1 MIADLGHA
9 ALWLA
14 LAVSLLQAGFGLYGA
29 HAGQARLIAGAV
41 QSARLAA
48 GLCLLSFGAL
58 MYSYIVSDFSL
69 LNVALNSH
77 SEKPMLYKVSGTWG
91 NHEGSMLLWLLILT
105 LAGGAVAVFGRTLP
119 ADFRA
124 RVLGVQAILASGF
137 FAFALFTSNPFERVS
152 PVPLEGQGLNPLL
165 QDPGLAFHPPFLYL
179 GYVGFSVAFSFAIAA
194 LIEGRVTPAWA
205 RWVRPWSLAAWSAL
219 TVGIGLGSWWAYY
232 ELGWGG
238 WWFWD
243 PVENASFMPWLAGT
257 ALIHSVAV
265 LEKRDAL
272 KAWTVL
278 LAILTFSLS
287 LLGTFLV
294 RSGILTSV
302 HAFAVDPERGIYILA
317 FLGLVIGAAFILF
330 ALRANQLRATGAYRL
345 FSREGGLVA
354 NNVLM
359 ATALATVLVGTL
371 YPLLLDAVSGEKISV
386 GPPFFEATFVPIA
399 LLLVLIMG
407 AGPMMAWKKADG
419 PALLHRL
426 QFAAIAAAIAALAGW
441 AFAPTAGLD
450 ADVPMSALVGIAI
463 SVWVLL
469 AIATD
474 IASKARI
481 LTDGLSFAAL
491 RRLTRQP
498 RRYWGMTLAHGGI
511 GVVVLAI
518 TMSVTWET
526 EALGRLEIGD
536 TLPVGAFEYK
546 LVDVSPALGPN
557 YSAVRG
563 TFEVSRA
570 GAPFSTLQPE
580 TRTYSAPAM
589 ETTEAAI
596 LPMVGGDLFAV
607 LGDAGEG
614 GWAVRLYS
622 KPLMSWLW
630 AGCLMIAF
638 GGVLAL
644 GGRRQSDPVTV
655 PRAQLAAKA
664 A

>member
-1 MIADLGHA
+1 M
-9 ALWLA
+9 
-14 LAVSLLQAGFGLYGA
+14 SFLQAGFGLYGA
-29 HAGQARLIAGAV
+29 HRGQARLIAGAV

-48 GLCLLSFGAL
+48 GLCLVSFAAL

-69 LNVALNSH
+69 LNVAMNSH
-77 SEKPMLYKVSGTWG
+77 SDKPMIYKISGTWG

-105 LAGGAVAVFGRTLP
+105 LAGGAVAVFGKTLP
-119 ADFRA
+119 QDFRA
-124 RVLGVQAILASGF
+124 RVLGVQAVLATGF
-137 FAFALFTSNPFERVS
+137 FAFALFTSNPFERLT
-152 PVPLEGQGLNPLL
+152 PVPAQGQGLNPLL

-205 RWVRPWSLAAWSAL
+205 RWVRPWTLAAWSAL

-257 ALIHSVAV
+257 ALLHSVAV

-302 HAFAVDPERGIYILA
+302 HAFAVDPERGLYILA
-317 FLGLVIGAAFILF
+317 FLAFVIGAALLLF
-330 ALRANQLRATGAYRL
+330 ALRAGSLRASGAYRL

-354 NNVLM
+354 NNVL
-359 ATALATVLVGTL
+359 TVTGLSTVLVGTL
-371 YPLLLDAVSGEKISV
+371 YPLLLDAATGEKISV

-399 LLLVLIMG
+399 LLLALIMG
-407 AGPMMAWKKADG
+407 AGPLMAWKKADG
-419 PALLHRL
+419 PALLYRL
-426 QFAAIAAAIAALAGW
+426 QFAGIAAAIAALAGW
-441 AFAPTAGLD
+441 AFAPATGLNG
-450 ADVPMSALVGIAI
+450 DVPVGALIGIAI
-463 SVWVLL
+463 AVWVLL
-469 AIATD
+469 TITTD
-474 IASKARI
+474 IAARVR
-481 LTDGLSFAAL
+481 LFDDGLSGATV
-491 RRLTRQP
+491 RRLLRQP
-498 RRYWGMTLAHGGI
+498 RRYWGMTLSHAGI

-518 TMSVTWET
+518 TLSVTWEIET
-526 EALGRLEIGD
+526 LGRVELGE
-536 TLPVGAFEYK
+536 TLSVGAYDYQ
-546 LVDVSPALGPN
+546 LIDVDPALGPN
-557 YSAVRG
+557 YSAIRG
-563 TFEVSRA
+563 TFKVTRA
-570 GAPFSTLQPE
+570 GAPVATLQPE
-580 TRTYSAPAM
+580 TRTYTQPAM

-630 AGCLMIAF
+630 AGCLMVAF
-638 GGVLAL
+638 GGLL
-644 GGRRQSDPVTV
+644 SMSGRKSKSMPV
-655 PRAQLAAKA
+655 QAARPQPLPS
-664 A
+664 